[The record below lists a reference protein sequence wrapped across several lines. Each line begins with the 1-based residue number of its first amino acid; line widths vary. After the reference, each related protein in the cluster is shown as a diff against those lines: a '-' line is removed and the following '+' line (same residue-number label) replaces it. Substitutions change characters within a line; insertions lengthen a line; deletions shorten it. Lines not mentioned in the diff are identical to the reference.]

1 MKFDLSSINVNSIKK
16 GINYIRSNGISG
28 VWSRMR
34 DKANGPGNAY
44 NSWYKKHHAATEKD
58 LEEQR
63 KIAFAYSPVISVIVP
78 VYKTPEQYLRKMIES
93 VIDQSYENWELCI
106 VDGSERQSNIVKE

>member
-1 MKFDLSSINVNSIKK
+1 MKFDLSSINAASIKK
-16 GINYIRSNGISG
+16 SINYIRSNGISG

-44 NSWYKKHHAATEKD
+44 NNWYKKYHAATEAD

-63 KIAFAYSPVISVIVP
+63 KIAFRYSPVVSIIVP
-78 VYKTPEQYLRKMIES
+78 V
-93 VIDQSYENWELCI
+93 
-106 VDGSERQSNIVKE
+106 